1 MKENY
6 QIVIVLFQTF
16 VAFKVQGD
24 ILNQC
29 MKYSMLRSWHLLDCF
44 SFFQEISQVWISKS
58 FCLFLFYIFRH
69 LLHCT
74 GCLVAQYRLE
84 SYQAS
89 QKIGKQLNF
98 EIMCFSI
105 LFWRNW
111 SYTIFSLSLF
121 IGINYIKLCMCCLV
135 ASTATSK
142 EFLMFRISTAQ

>member
-44 SFFQEISQVWISKS
+44 SFFKKLVR
-58 FCLFLFYIFRH
+58 FGFLNLFAYFLFYIFRH

-121 IGINYIKLCMCCLV
+121 LGINYIKLCMCCLV

>member
-58 FCLFLFYIFRH
+58 FCLFFVLYFYTPLTLYRMF
-69 LLHCT
+69 
-74 GCLVAQYRLE
+74 GCAI
-84 SYQAS
+84 S
-89 QKIGKQLNF
+89 IGKLPG
-98 EIMCFSI
+98 EPK
-105 LFWRNW
+105 NW
-111 SYTIFSLSLF
+111 
-121 IGINYIKLCMCCLV
+121 
-135 ASTATSK
+135 
-142 EFLMFRISTAQ
+142 ETAQF